1 MKKIFTENDA
11 LQNSMI
17 WNFDR
22 VKFDA
27 SLKELNPS
35 KLKIKY
41 IVSGW
46 ENYLD
51 VVDEVKLLSFK

>member
-1 MKKIFTENDA
+1 
-11 LQNSMI
+11 MI

-27 SLKELNPS
+27 KLKENNAK

-51 VVDEVKLLSFK
+51 VVDEVKLITLG